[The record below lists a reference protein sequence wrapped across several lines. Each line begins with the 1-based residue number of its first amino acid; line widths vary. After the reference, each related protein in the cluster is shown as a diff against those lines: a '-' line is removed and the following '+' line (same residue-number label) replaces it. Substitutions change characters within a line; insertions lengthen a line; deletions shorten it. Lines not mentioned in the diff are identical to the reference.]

1 LLHSFSIGFH
11 LLTIFIFAAVALIFI
26 NNEETSKITVEELDH
41 IFLAIT
47 VVQVFN
53 FISDC
58 LLCVIFWQLG
68 QNQQSES
75 DKENGEYPEIEVV
88 AFDDH
93 AELQA
98 RIWN

>member
-1 LLHSFSIGFH
+1 MD
-11 LLTIFIFAAVALIFI
+11 
-26 NNEETSKITVEELDH
+26 N

-53 FISDC
+53 FVSDC

-68 QNQQSES
+68 RNQQDES
-75 DKENGEYPEIEVV
+75 DKEKNDYPEIEVV
-88 AFDDH
+88 TFDDH

-98 RIWN
+98 RIWNQFMRQSIRSSTVVTDKETNLVAS